1 LELCKFSIHVITSV
15 RDVGRYT
22 NVEQV
27 GAESHSK
34 MAGVLHA
41 IGFGDSYELSAL
53 PSCKV
58 LIRLT
63 PDLIDHHNYE
73 MVEIFSF

>member
-1 LELCKFSIHVITSV
+1 
-15 RDVGRYT
+15 VGRYT

-27 GAESHSK
+27 AAENHSK
-34 MAGVLHA
+34 MADVVHA
-41 IGFGDSYELSAL
+41 IGFSDSYDGYELSAL
-53 PSCKV
+53 SSCKV